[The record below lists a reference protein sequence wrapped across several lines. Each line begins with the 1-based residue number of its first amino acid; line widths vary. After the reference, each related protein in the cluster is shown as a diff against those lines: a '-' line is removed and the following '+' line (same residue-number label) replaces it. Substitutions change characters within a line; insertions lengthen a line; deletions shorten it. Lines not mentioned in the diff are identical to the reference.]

1 MDLESDGQ
9 PAAPRLVDVARIA
22 GVSRATAARAL
33 GRYGRVSEATTNRVQ
48 QAADSLGYRS
58 NAIARAMRV
67 GRTST
72 IGLVI
77 ADISSSFFDQATL
90 AIIRTAAL
98 EGYQTLVLNTDED
111 LESEQR
117 AVEVLLDKR
126 VDGLIVVTSV
136 RTGHQ
141 HLLNDGR
148 PITPLVFLD
157 RRVDDVDA
165 CVVSTDDR
173 DSARRCVEI
182 LASHG
187 HTRIGMLTTSTRAHG
202 QRLGYTSPLAI
213 AVMVDR
219 VTGWMEGIERAGVPM
234 RPDWLVFT
242 DGDHDSARAAAI
254 GLLAAK
260 DRPTALLAAN
270 SEVALAI
277 IDACQEL
284 GLEIGSDLSLIGFDD
299 PSWAR
304 LVTPSLS
311 VVSRPVYQLG
321 AIAVR
326 KLLLQISGEQ
336 HRPESLVLPTRI
348 IERDSVST
356 PREPTGQQPR
366 TPSRTTARDSKQIKR
381 PRTLER
387 PEDE

>member
-1 MDLESDGQ
+1 MALDSADQ
-9 PAAPRLVDVARIA
+9 PAAPRLVDVARVA

-33 GRYGRVSEATTNRVQ
+33 GGYGRVSDSTVNRVQ
-48 QAADSLGYRS
+48 EVADSLGYRS

-141 HLLNDGR
+141 HLLTDGR
-148 PITPLVFLD
+148 PTTPLVFLD

-182 LASHG
+182 LAGHG
-187 HTRIGMLTTSTRAHG
+187 HTRIAMLTTSTHAHG
-202 QRLGYTSPLAI
+202 QRIPYTSPLAI

-219 VTGWMEGIERAGVPM
+219 VTGWMEGLEQAGVPM
-234 RPDWLVFT
+234 RSDWLVFT
-242 DGDHDSARAAAI
+242 DGDHESARSAAI

-270 SEVALAI
+270 SEVALAV

-299 PSWAR
+299 PGWAR
-304 LVTPSLS
+304 LLTPSLS

-326 KLLLQISGEQ
+326 KLLQQISGEQ
-336 HRPESLVLPTRI
+336 LRPESLVLPTRI
-348 IERDSVST
+348 IERDSVAA
-356 PREPTGQQPR
+356 PRDLPSEQPR
-366 TPSRTTARDSKQIKR
+366 QPARTVARDSRQIKR
-381 PRTLER
+381 PRTT
-387 PEDE
+387 